1 MNHKNETQAMIK
13 QNRNLL
19 ILLITASLL
28 KIFYPF
34 LIAFIPKVIV
44 ENMDEPVLLIQFL
57 MGSGIVVIL
66 LQAAISFCDSMKDHA
81 YAVFRFCF
89 FRLIDRKALLVP
101 YDILSSQQF
110 QDDYKFSVQFV
121 DDIENGLQATMEH
134 ISKLLT
140 NVGLFVLFLTS
151 MTFVDRWI
159 PLYVI
164 ALTVMDFS
172 FLVAAQSFEGKHLP
186 ELKRLDNQL
195 KTVELRARQAGQ
207 AKDIRMFHAAAFFG
221 EMYKRA
227 GDEKS
232 VLFAKIQRKYR
243 TGSIVRSVLGF
254 LRDAGCYAY
263 LIYLLY
269 ASKIGL
275 GDFVFMIG
283 IVINF
288 SDNLAGVFMN
298 LAAFTKDMISLREL
312 KRLLKS
318 PESGEDGEVP
328 VPDTFE
334 SIRFEGVSYRYG
346 NDQEYVLKDISFC
359 INAGEQI
366 GLVGLNG
373 AGKTTLTLLLCGLLK
388 PTGGKIFYNGI
399 DIEQFSR
406 KEYISLFSN
415 VFQDINLLHFTIGE
429 NITGSSDGET
439 WKRAETVLKTAGF
452 ERNLGERGT
461 AASIGKTF
469 DERGIDFSGGEK
481 QKLAIARALYKN
493 TAIFILDEPTS
504 AMDPLAEER
513 FVRNYKEIISNRTS
527 IFISHR
533 LLNTKICD
541 RILLIDH
548 GRLVECGTHEALMK
562 AKGLYYELFCAQQ
575 KSYGLI

>member
-263 LIYLLY
+263 LIY
-269 ASKIGL
+269 
-275 GDFVFMIG
+275 
-283 IVINF
+283 
-288 SDNLAGVFMN
+288 
-298 LAAFTKDMISLREL
+298 
-312 KRLLKS
+312 
-318 PESGEDGEVP
+318 
-328 VPDTFE
+328 
-334 SIRFEGVSYRYG
+334 
-346 NDQEYVLKDISFC
+346 
-359 INAGEQI
+359 
-366 GLVGLNG
+366 
-373 AGKTTLTLLLCGLLK
+373 
-388 PTGGKIFYNGI
+388 
-399 DIEQFSR
+399 
-406 KEYISLFSN
+406 
-415 VFQDINLLHFTIGE
+415 
-429 NITGSSDGET
+429 
-439 WKRAETVLKTAGF
+439 
-452 ERNLGERGT
+452 
-461 AASIGKTF
+461 
-469 DERGIDFSGGEK
+469 
-481 QKLAIARALYKN
+481 
-493 TAIFILDEPTS
+493 
-504 AMDPLAEER
+504 
-513 FVRNYKEIISNRTS
+513 
-527 IFISHR
+527 
-533 LLNTKICD
+533 
-541 RILLIDH
+541 
-548 GRLVECGTHEALMK
+548 
-562 AKGLYYELFCAQQ
+562 
-575 KSYGLI
+575 